1 MKFAKVEETLVA
13 VILVAVSAL
22 LWLALGRL
30 NGLLSPLT
38 EFSPGI
44 DLVYLP
50 AGFRLGIVVA
60 FRLWGAIGIALANPL
75 VFTAEFG
82 EHALP
87 EIVINSLI
95 CGFVPLMSVI
105 GASRLLGIDSHL
117 GNLLPIHLPS
127 LAFAVSVATPLAL
140 NVSFAFFNYK
150 SGQDIWANLSAMI
163 MGDFLGCL
171 VVLVVM
177 RTAIYA
183 WRTVSRVS

>member
-1 MKFAKVEETLVA
+1 MKFAKLEEMLVA
-13 VILVAVSAL
+13 GMLVAVSAV

-60 FRLWGAIGIALANPL
+60 FRFWGAVGIALANPF
-75 VFTAEFG
+75 VFTAELG

-95 CGFVPLMSVI
+95 CGFVPLLSAM
-105 GASRLLGIDSHL
+105 GASRLLGIEPQL
-117 GNLLPIHLPS
+117 GNLLPIDLPI

-140 NVSFAFFNYK
+140 NVSFAVFDYK
-150 SGQDIWANLSAMI
+150 PAQDIWANLSAMI
-163 MGDFLGCL
+163 LGDFLGCL
-171 VVLVVM
+171 AVLVVM
-177 RTAIYA
+177 RTVIYV
-183 WRTVSRVS
+183 WRTVSRA